1 MRRVFKTIKGM
12 YLFINNPITKFLVKN
27 FFLLMGFFTKWFFI
41 IIIGPISWFVL
52 KLSFRRAIT
61 KTFPKMLKKYFTV
74 TFPKIL
80 KKKLAMTYPVNMI
93 MSFAKK

>member
-1 MRRVFKTIKGM
+1 MRRVFITIKGM
-12 YLFINNPITKFLVKN
+12 YLLINNPITKFLVKN

-52 KLSFRRAIT
+52 KLSFRHAIT